1 MKKHRLVSIA
11 AFLMVLVLALSM
23 VACAEE
29 PSATSTDSQS
39 SESPAISSVN
49 NTSVSQSDGKAS
61 GIISIADN
69 TSSNASASASASDDN
84 QQSASGEPTPTAG
97 KLIKEYLSA
106 VVETTNQSPYS
117 YIPAAMQPGC
127 SANLVTEAHVTYNF
141 ANFTSVS
148 SVKYGG
154 FGEQWNMVVD
164 NIAQSQLFY
173 NYLTVGESVLTASV
187 ALMNEYLDNLTTQTA
202 DHVEDAEKFKATLKY
217 SGGVLDYTVEY
228 KTQTEIP
235 FFGKVIPKITMTYDV
250 NNKTKSV
257 LVTLTETNAMRY
269 TVTDNKYEFGIEYG
283 VNAAN
288 RSAYCQLIR
297 NDYNSIEGHIYEYI
311 TVKDKDAVKS
321 CADFYINNEYVSV
334 VGNKA
339 SGMPGFTGYINE
351 LYKTSSGKL
360 LGYEVQETLSVAGIS
375 GTYNTL
381 WFNLSDISGITSVK
395 LTEKTD
401 DNNSSLSTLN
411 VYLNGNDTLLSPT
424 YNTKVFVKTS
434 RKYDVELR
442 TQYFYGKN
450 ADGDIVEYKTNVPMM
465 FIQQDNDKDT
475 NFSDFPSDM
484 KKDNGLTV
492 SVSLSTTYLN
502 KIIQDHASLTEVF
515 KSNKELVDSQK
526 IKSYIGY

>member
-1 MKKHRLVSIA
+1 MI
-11 AFLMVLVLALSM
+11 
-23 VACAEE
+23 
-29 PSATSTDSQS
+29 
-39 SESPAISSVN
+39 
-49 NTSVSQSDGKAS
+49 
-61 GIISIADN
+61 
-69 TSSNASASASASDDN
+69 
-84 QQSASGEPTPTAG
+84 
-97 KLIKEYLSA
+97 
-106 VVETTNQSPYS
+106 
-117 YIPAAMQPGC
+117 
-127 SANLVTEAHVTYNF
+127 
-141 ANFTSVS
+141 
-148 SVKYGG
+148 
-154 FGEQWNMVVD
+154 
-164 NIAQSQLFY
+164 
-173 NYLTVGESVLTASV
+173 
-187 ALMNEYLDNLTTQTA
+187 
-202 DHVEDAEKFKATLKY
+202 
-217 SGGVLDYTVEY
+217 
-228 KTQTEIP
+228 
-235 FFGKVIPKITMTYDV
+235 
-250 NNKTKSV
+250 
-257 LVTLTETNAMRY
+257 
-269 TVTDNKYEFGIEYG
+269 
-283 VNAAN
+283 
-288 RSAYCQLIR
+288 
-297 NDYNSIEGHIYEYI
+297 
-311 TVKDKDAVKS
+311 
-321 CADFYINNEYVSV
+321 
-334 VGNKA
+334 
-339 SGMPGFTGYINE
+339 GFTGYINE

-411 VYLNGNDTLLSPT
+411 VYLNGSDTLLSPT